1 MEQIPYRI
9 EAKKIT
15 PQKADIY
22 ITGKIGGDVVAENFR
37 REVDELTAQG
47 VTDAHVYLFGP
58 GGSCFEADE
67 MVNIL
72 HKFSGKLTG
81 EGGALV
87 ASAYTYIATFF
98 DEFILPANGLFMIH
112 KPKGGVCG
120 TAAEV
125 AAYHKLLAGMETK
138 YYERYKAKAKDTV
151 QLSEKWAAGDW
162 WMTAAEAVAAGFA
175 TAVKAT
181 PARIDTTTA
190 QMIAACGYPQ
200 DANTLITNKQ
210 EENMDLK
217 AMAAA
222 LGLPEG
228 ATEGEIQA
236 RMAEQNKQI
245 AALQQFKREQEA
257 REKQQQA
264 DLIEADLNAA
274 VTDHRITAETL
285 PDWRQTLTDNYERGS
300 KLLKALVPVTA
311 VSKILKAPQ
320 GKSPIATGKTFEQ
333 LQDSDPE
340 ALKTL
345 LEDDPEAY
353 NALFDDWKRRN
364 GIK

>member
-1 MEQIPYRI
+1 MENMPYRI
-9 EAKKIT
+9 EAKKAS
-15 PQKADIY
+15 PQRADIY
-22 ITGKIGGDVVAENFR
+22 ITGTIGGEVVAENFR

-72 HKFSGKLTG
+72 LKFSGRLTG

-125 AAYHKLLAGMETK
+125 QAYHKLLADMETK
-138 YYERYKAKAKDTV
+138 YYDRYKAKAKDAG
-151 QLSEKWAAGDW
+151 QLAAKWSAGDW

-175 TAVKAT
+175 TGVKAA

-200 DANTLITNKQ
+200 DTNLLITKID
-210 EENMDLK
+210 ENMDLN
-217 AMAAA
+217 AMAAS

-236 RMAEQNKQI
+236 RIEARNKEV
-245 AALQQFKREQEA
+245 ADLQQYKREREA
-257 REKQQQA
+257 REKQEQA
-264 DLIEADLNAA
+264 DRIEAELNAA
-274 VTDHRITAETL
+274 VADHRITAETVA
-285 PDWRQTLTDNYERGS
+285 DWRQTLTENYDRGS
-300 KLLKALVPVTA
+300 KLLKALVPVDA
-311 VSKILKAPQ
+311 LSKTLKAPQ
-320 GKSPIATGKTFEQ
+320 GKSPIAAGKTFEQ
-333 LQDSDPE
+333 LQD
-340 ALKTL
+340 
-345 LEDDPEAY
+345 DDPETLKALFDNDPETY

-364 GIK
+364 RLK